1 MKFFISVAIIVRPFT
16 LPSLYAAVIMP
27 LIVNACRF
35 ATRSVHVLSPTV
47 NVASQDSSVGSV
59 LDIMLIVGLL
69 IAASDSVGALDGVG
83 QTLDSG
89 PGLYVV
95 AVRAESQTCGSR
107 NI

>member
-69 IAASDSVGALDGVG
+69 IADSNPMLTLDCAG
-83 QTLDSG
+83 QPLDSG
-89 PGLYVV
+89 PSLYVV
-95 AVRAESQTCGSR
+95 AVHTESQTCGSR
-107 NI
+107 NV